1 MGAKEINFIS
11 PLNKMAT
18 VKTIFMVGIITLSML
33 SILGLIYLTKMSFC
47 DKKVTK
53 TEKGIARLTTVLLWI
68 QIGWIVLGAIL
79 QTVLFNGV
87 FTDD

>member
-1 MGAKEINFIS
+1 MVIAN
-11 PLNKMAT
+11 T
-18 VKTIFMVGIITLSML
+18 VKTVFMVGIITLSML

-47 DKKVTK
+47 DKVTK

-68 QIGWIVLGAIL
+68 QIGWVVLGATL

-87 FTDD
+87 FKED